1 MAIQDAIAKLIE
13 GQDLTRDQ
21 MIGTMDQI
29 MSGGATDAQI
39 GGFLVALR
47 VKGETVEE
55 IAGAAEVMREK
66 ATRVVTR
73 HTTVVDTCG
82 TGGDGSGTFNISTA
96 AAFVAAGAG
105 LCVAK
110 HGNRAASSLCGS
122 ADVLKELGVNIEA
135 SPETV
140 GRCLDE
146 VGIGFLFAPALHGAM
161 KYAIGPRREVGVRTV
176 FNALGPLTNPAGA
189 TRHLIGVYGRSL
201 TERLAEV
208 LRTLESERAFVV
220 HGSDGLDEMTTTGP
234 TQVSEL
240 KNGSVSTYEI
250 RPGDLGI
257 ARAAAD
263 DLAGG
268 NAETNASILRR
279 VLHGEPGHRLDIVL
293 LNAAAAI
300 VAGGAVDDLTSGMEL
315 ARETVESGRAMDKL
329 EKLKLASDEG
339 S

>member
-1 MAIQDAIAKLIE
+1 MAIQDAIAELIE
-13 GQDLTRDQ
+13 GQDLTRDRT
-21 MIGTMDQI
+21 IGSMSQI
-29 MSGGATDAQI
+29 MSGEATDAQI
-39 GGFLVALR
+39 GAFLAALR
-47 VKGETVEE
+47 VKGETADE

-73 HTTVVDTCG
+73 HATVVDTCG
-82 TGGDGSGTFNISTA
+82 TGGDGAGTFNISTA
-96 AAFVAAGAG
+96 AAFVVAGAG

-135 SPETV
+135 SPETM

-161 KYAIGPRREVGVRTV
+161 KYAIGPRREVGIRTI

-189 TRHLIGVYGRSL
+189 TRHLIGVYSRSL
-201 TERLAEV
+201 TGRLAEV

-220 HGSDGLDEMTTTGP
+220 HGLDGLDEITTTGP
-234 TQVSEL
+234 TRVSEL
-240 KNGSVSTYEI
+240 NDGAVTTYEI
-250 RPGDLGI
+250 RPEDLGI
-257 ARAAAD
+257 QRSTPG

-279 VLHGEPGHRLDIVL
+279 VLNGEHGPRRDIVV

-300 VAGGAVDDLTSGMEL
+300 VAGGAADDLKAGIEL
-315 ARETVESGRAMDKL
+315 AAETVDSGRAMDKL
-329 EKLKLASDEG
+329 EELKRASAG
-339 S
+339 